1 MLTKAISF
9 LIPNFFLIGFII
21 FLLCSTKII
30 KNNIALTN
38 AGKDY
43 KTNYYFDNEDLNEII
58 YSYEK
63 RHVFFLLFNCCSFFD
78 KPNYDYKN
86 FYFGYTL
93 LFLIKKIFKTIKI
106 VVISYFIIFLFFEF
120 F

>member
-63 RHVFFLLFNCCSFFD
+63 RHVFFYYLTAAVFLISLITIIKIFILD
-78 KPNYDYKN
+78 IP
-86 FYFGYTL
+86 FYF
-93 LFLIKKIFKTIKI
+93 
-106 VVISYFIIFLFFEF
+106 
-120 F
+120 